1 MVGLVSPNK
10 AYLTSTSLHV
20 LMMEAKLLRAPAIMN
35 LTQSESMTYPFFVTQ
50 DQLYLC
56 SLSLTYTSPLFPLI
70 PLSSLG
76 FDHSPYCYQLT
87 LRRTSDLLT
96 CSYPYL
102 IVY

>member
-70 PLSSLG
+70 PLSSL
-76 FDHSPYCYQLT
+76 
-87 LRRTSDLLT
+87 
-96 CSYPYL
+96 
-102 IVY
+102 